1 MKKILMIM
9 LLTFTAMAY
18 ADDDGRYSMLIAN
31 NTNYWDE
38 AVFILDTE
46 KGSLQFCHIESKKD
60 AKLVCYSNGTLD
72 DPLGILD
79 N

>member
-1 MKKILMIM
+1 MKKILLMM
-9 LLTFTAMAY
+9 LLTFTTMTN
-18 ADDDGRYSMLIAN
+18 ADEGRYSMLIAN

>member
-1 MKKILMIM
+1 MKKILLIM
-9 LLTFTAMAY
+9 LLTFTTMAS
-18 ADDDGRYSMLIAN
+18 ADEGRYSMLIAN

-46 KGSLQFCHIESKKD
+46 KGFLQFCHIESKKD